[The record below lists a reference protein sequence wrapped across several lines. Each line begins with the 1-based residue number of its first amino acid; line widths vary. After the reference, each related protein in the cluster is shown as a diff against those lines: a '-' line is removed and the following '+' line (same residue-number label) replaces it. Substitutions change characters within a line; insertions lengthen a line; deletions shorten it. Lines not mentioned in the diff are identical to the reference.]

1 MTKLPPRKS
10 GKSFVHADQFEL
22 TSEYAA
28 DFIALRSIVYRTP
41 IKTTLRWANK
51 NVSGLWVNLGW
62 ITEEEYGSLERVIAE
77 MIVYYENVSRNEAKR
92 KYRRIAKTIK
102 EASNK

>member
-10 GKSFVHADQFEL
+10 GKTFIHTEQFEL

-51 NVSGLWVNLGW
+51 NVSGLWVNFGW
-62 ITEEEYGSLERVIAE
+62 ITEEEYQSLERVVSE
-77 MIVYYENVSRNEAKR
+77 LVVFYEKVSRNEAKR
-92 KYRRIAKTIK
+92 KYRRIAKKIK
-102 EASNK
+102 EA

>member
-1 MTKLPPRKS
+1 MTKPPPRKS
-10 GKSFVHADQFEL
+10 GKTFVNAERFEL
-22 TSEYAA
+22 ISKYAV

-51 NVSGLWVNLGW
+51 NVSGLWLNLGW
-62 ITEEEYGSLERVIAE
+62 INEEEYDSLERAVTE

-102 EASNK
+102 GAEK

>member
-1 MTKLPPRKS
+1 MTKLPPRKT
-10 GKSFVHADQFEL
+10 GKTYVHAEQFEL

-51 NVSGLWVNLGW
+51 NVSGLWNNFGW
-62 ITEEEYGSLERVIAE
+62 ISEEEYDSLERAVAE

-92 KYRRIAKTIK
+92 KYRRFAKKIK
-102 EASNK
+102 EVAK

>member
-10 GKSFVHADQFEL
+10 GKTSVHAEQFEL
-22 TSEYAA
+22 TSEYAL

-51 NVSGLWVNLGW
+51 NGSGLWVNFGW
-62 ITEEEYGSLERVIAE
+62 INEEEYNSLERDVYE
-77 MIVYYENVSRNEAKR
+77 MIVFYENVSRNEAKR
-92 KYRRIAKTIK
+92 KYRRIAKKIK
-102 EASNK
+102 EA